1 MRGAEC
7 FCLVRLKKTDKM
19 KFSIVIPLHNK
30 APYVCETLQSIVDQT
45 VLPYELVIVDD
56 KSTDGSLELATRF
69 LQEVPERFKNVRV
82 EMVAL
87 EENHGVSYARN
98 LGFSKTS
105 GDIISFIDADDVY
118 APELI
123 QRATQ
128 LMEVQ
133 EMDFVV
139 LGIQLFPSGI
149 RYPDFKKI
157 VPDLQEVGTD
167 AYLMKHPLRTVTSR
181 HFVMGVGSNVIAKR
195 TWMETIQFDEKA
207 RFYEGIDFWYRVL
220 KVVLS
225 HPDSKVGMLM
235 GNHLRVREVE
245 GSLSRKKYHSCKEL
259 TLPPVLVRYK
269 NSTDRYDQL
278 LMGVVGARWIVHSFG
293 NLSSRKQKIRFIVSY
308 AGLFPRQ
315 LYYFFLSKTR
325 VKTV

>member
-1 MRGAEC
+1 MKDVEYS
-7 FCLVRLKKTDKM
+7 CLARLKETDNM

-45 VLPYELVIVDD
+45 VLPFELIIVDD
-56 KSTDGSLELATRF
+56 KSTDGSLELAKRF
-69 LQEVPERFKNVRV
+69 LENVPEPFKIVRV
-82 EMVAL
+82 EIVAL
-87 EENHGVSYARN
+87 EENHGVSVARN
-98 LGFSKTS
+98 LGFSRTS
-105 GDIISFIDADDVY
+105 GDIVSFIDADDVY

-123 QRATQ
+123 QKATR

-133 EMDFVV
+133 EMDFIV

-149 RYPDFKKI
+149 RYPDFRKI
-157 VPDLQEVGTD
+157 VPGLQETEAG
-167 AYLMKHPLRTVTSR
+167 AYLMKHPLKTVTSR

-195 TWMETIQFDEKA
+195 KWMEDVHFDEKA

-225 HPDSKVGMLM
+225 DKNSKVGMLM
-235 GNHLRVREVE
+235 GDQLRVREVE
-245 GSLSRKKYHSCKEL
+245 GSLSRKKYGSYKEL

-269 NSTDRYDQL
+269 NSKDRYDKL
-278 LMGVVGARWIVHSFG
+278 LMGVVGARWITHAFE
-293 NLSSRKQKIRFIVSY
+293 NLGSRKQKIRFMIRY

-315 LYYFFLSKTR
+315 LYYLVLSKTN
-325 VKTV
+325 

>member
-1 MRGAEC
+1 
-7 FCLVRLKKTDKM
+7 M

-45 VLPYELVIVDD
+45 VLPYELIIVDD

-69 LQEVPERFKNVRV
+69 LQEVPEHFKGVRI
-82 EMVAL
+82 EIVAL
-87 EENHGVSYARN
+87 EENNGVSYARN
-98 LGFSKTS
+98 IGFSKTS

-123 QRATQ
+123 RKATQ
-128 LMEVQ
+128 LIDKQ

-157 VPDLQEVGTD
+157 VPDLQEVETD
-167 AYLMKHPLRTVTSR
+167 AYLMKHPLKTVTSR

-195 TWMETIQFDEKA
+195 KWMETIQFYEKA

-220 KVVLS
+220 RVVLS
-225 HPDSKVGMLM
+225 DQNSKVGMLM
-235 GNHLRVREVE
+235 GDHLHVREVD
-245 GSLSRKKYHSCKEL
+245 GSLSRKKYRSYKEL

-269 NSTDRYDQL
+269 NSSDHYDKL
-278 LMGVVGARWIVHSFG
+278 LMGVVGERWIAHSFE
-293 NLSSRKQKIRFIVSY
+293 NLSSRKQKLRFVIRF

-315 LYYFFLSKTR
+315 LYYFFLSKTD
-325 VKTV
+325 